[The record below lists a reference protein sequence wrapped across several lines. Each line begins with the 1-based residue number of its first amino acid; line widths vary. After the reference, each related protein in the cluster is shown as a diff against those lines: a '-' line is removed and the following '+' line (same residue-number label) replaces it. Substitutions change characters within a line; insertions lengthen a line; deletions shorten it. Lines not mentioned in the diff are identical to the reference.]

1 MRILWGLATINA
13 SSSQVGQRGPRPLE
27 HEDRRSRLVRV
38 GCVLGIVFAVAIAAA
53 YRLLAAMD
61 DFWLDEIWSWLIA
74 TRIESV
80 GQIFTK
86 IRHDNNHFL
95 NTWVIYSLGTDRHWF
110 YYRLPAVAAGIGM
123 VVICGLIARRW
134 GRLGALTATLVTG
147 ASFPMIQYSSEARGY
162 AYALLLAVAAFEI
175 VQRSIDKPRLWWDGL
190 FACFAVLGFLAHV
203 TFVYAYGALVAW
215 SLWRLFRDHGVWS
228 SRHWAVLVGQVL
240 VPSGVLAWLYFVN
253 LRYLA
258 VGGGDELPL
267 ATVVMQAL
275 SLAVGGPQ
283 AEPLAAIV
291 AMAVLIAA
299 GAALIELY
307 RSGSGLWLPLA
318 AGIFVLP
325 AAALLTTRPA
335 VIYPRY
341 FLVSMLFLQLLI
353 TWALVRLFHRARHGQ
368 ILYVLIMGGIL
379 AGNAMATARLLAVGR
394 GEYQA
399 AVRFML
405 QHASDTD
412 LTVGSDHDFRNGLV
426 LQYYFLR
433 SGSPRPLVYYSL
445 GQWPQAGP
453 EWVLLHSQETTFSP
467 RETLQDES
475 GNAYW
480 LQAVFPY
487 AGLSGWHW
495 AVYRNGNRQGGP
507 AAVRD
512 AS

>member
-1 MRILWGLATINA
+1 M
-13 SSSQVGQRGPRPLE
+13 
-27 HEDRRSRLVRV
+27 RV
-38 GCVLGIVFAVAIAAA
+38 GCVLGIVAALLIAAA
-53 YRLLAAMD
+53 YRLLAALD

-74 TRIESV
+74 TRIDSAR
-80 GQIFTK
+80 QIFTE

-95 NTWVIYSLGTDRHWF
+95 NTWVIYCLGTGRHWL
-110 YYRLPAVAAGIGM
+110 YYRLPAVAAGVGT
-123 VVICGLIARRW
+123 VVICGLFARRW
-134 GRLGALTATLVTG
+134 GRPGALTATLITG
-147 ASFPMIQYSSEARGY
+147 ASFPLIQYSSEARGY

-190 FACFAVLGFLAHV
+190 FACCAVLGFLAHV
-203 TFVYAYGALVAW
+203 TFVLAYGALVAW
-215 SLWRLFRDHGVWS
+215 SLWRLFRDRGVWS
-228 SRHWAVLVGQVL
+228 SRHWGVLVGQVL
-240 VPSGVLAWLYFVN
+240 VPSAVLAWLYFVN

-283 AEPLAAIV
+283 TEPLAAIV

-299 GAALIELY
+299 GAALWELY
-307 RSGSGLWLPLA
+307 RSGSDLWLPLA

-325 AAALLTTRPA
+325 AAALLMYKPA

-353 TWALVRLFHRARHGQ
+353 SWGLVQLFHRARHGKV
-368 ILYVLIMGGIL
+368 LYVLFLIAIL

-394 GEYQA
+394 GGYQA

-405 QHASDTD
+405 EHASDNE

-426 LQYYFLR
+426 LQYYFQR
-433 SGSPRPLVYYSL
+433 SGSHRRLAYYSL

-453 EWVLLHSQETTFSP
+453 EWVLIHSQEANFEP
-467 RETLQDES
+467 RETLRDEA
-475 GNAYW
+475 GNAYV
-480 LQAVFPY
+480 LQAFFPY

-495 AVYRNGNRQGGP
+495 AVYRNGRFTSGDQKT
-507 AAVRD
+507 
-512 AS
+512 